1 MEITI
6 KGTMPN
12 GAKIQIEDWSKDL
25 PHLLNTK
32 YIIGAYPISK
42 RSLQGQFAAKEG
54 KTFRAAFNFSNKED
68 AEKAYN
74 KLINGETAL
83 TDYYANF
90 NGNNKEFSCI

>member
-54 KTFRAAFNFSNKED
+54 KPSGQL
-68 AEKAYN
+68 
-74 KLINGETAL
+74 LILAIKKMRKKHTINL
-83 TDYYANF
+83 
-90 NGNNKEFSCI
+90 